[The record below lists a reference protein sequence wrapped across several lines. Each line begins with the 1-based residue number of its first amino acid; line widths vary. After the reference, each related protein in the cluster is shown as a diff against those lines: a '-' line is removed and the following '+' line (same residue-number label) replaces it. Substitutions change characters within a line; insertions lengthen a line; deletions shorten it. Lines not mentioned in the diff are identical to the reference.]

1 MIVDLRLYHAIRF
14 RDVVGAYK
22 ATLKEKEALES
33 SIAAWGGGGGE
44 SSEQHGADV
53 QPATEVRSTCICLG
67 REFMRERQLCGSE
80 LYTCAYLAQLLITLH
95 TFTSLTGRRFCIR

>member
-1 MIVDLRLYHAIRF
+1 MCVVVLYFVRDVPPLPHESPPCNVFTMIACLVCTTIVTRF

-44 SSEQHGADV
+44 PSEQHGADA
-53 QPATEVRSTCICLG
+53 QPPTEVR
-67 REFMRERQLCGSE
+67 RH
-80 LYTCAYLAQLLITLH
+80 LH
-95 TFTSLTGRRFCIR
+95 LFWRGVQGKGN